1 MQAKTKRLYRS
12 SSNKMIAGVC
22 GGIAEYLKVD
32 PTAVRVAWILLS
44 VLPFIPGIILYVIAW
59 MVIPKHPAGD
69 QKVAAPA
76 GSSTAT
82 AFLGF
87 FFVAIGA
94 LIFLGNLDILDWEEW
109 WDFSWEYVLPL
120 LLIAVGVFFIARPA
134 RAVEEPTASLQIEEP
149 AKHSTAR
156 PTLRRSKTDR
166 KIGGICGGLGA
177 YLNIDTSLIRVAFVF
192 FTIWPFGLGA
202 VVYLIML
209 LVIPEDDPSPA
220 TAKGAK

>member
-1 MQAKTKRLYRS
+1 MQDKMNRLYRS

-59 MVIPKHPAGD
+59 FVIPKQPAGD
-69 QKVAAPA
+69 LKTPAPA
-76 GSSTAT
+76 ASSTTT

-94 LIFLGNLDILDWEEW
+94 LIFLANLDVLDWEEW

-120 LLIAVGVFFIARPA
+120 LLIAIGVFFIARPSGVTRQQAAVRQPGKPA
-134 RAVEEPTASLQIEEP
+134 RDSVAGNA
-149 AKHSTAR
+149 
-156 PTLRRSKTDR
+156 LRRSRTDR
-166 KIGGICGGLGA
+166 KVGGVCSGLGV
-177 YLNIDTSLIRVAFVF
+177 YLNIDPSLIRIAFVF

-209 LVIPEDDPSPA
+209 LVIPEEELSPA
-220 TAKGAK
+220 K

>member
-1 MQAKTKRLYRS
+1 MQDKTKRLYRS

-44 VLPFIPGIILYVIAW
+44 VLPFVPGIILYVIAW
-59 MVIPKHPAGD
+59 LVIPKNPAG
-69 QKVAAPA
+69 VLTNPTSASSSPA
-76 GSSTAT
+76 S

-87 FFVAIGA
+87 FFVALGA
-94 LIFLGNLDILDWEEW
+94 LIFLGNLDVLDWEEW

-120 LLIAVGVFFIARPA
+120 LLIAVGVFFVARPSKIT
-134 RAVEEPTASLQIEEP
+134 EEQTTAETHEP
-149 AKHSTAR
+149 VMGSTAGK
-156 PTLRRSKTDR
+156 TLRRSRADR

-177 YLNIDTSLIRVAFVF
+177 YLNIDPSFVRIAFVF
-192 FTIWPFGLGA
+192 FAIWPFGLGA

-209 LVIPEDDPSPA
+209 LVIPEEELQPA
-220 TAKGAK
+220 KQP

>member
-1 MQAKTKRLYRS
+1 M
-12 SSNKMIAGVC
+12 C

-32 PTAVRVAWILLS
+32 PTAVRVGWILLS

-59 MVIPKHPAGD
+59 MVIPKHPAGAHD
-69 QKVAAPA
+69 VPRPA
-76 GSSTAT
+76 GTSSAT

-87 FFVAIGA
+87 FFVATGA

-134 RAVEEPTASLQIEEP
+134 RAVEESVPSLEAQEP
-149 AKHSTAR
+149 AKQSAAGK
-156 PTLRRSKTDR
+156 TLRRSKMDR

-177 YLNIDTSLIRVAFVF
+177 YLNIDPSLVRVAFVF

-209 LVIPEDDPSPA
+209 LVIPEEDVEPA
-220 TAKGAK
+220 KQS

>member
-1 MQAKTKRLYRS
+1 MQDTTKRLYRS

-59 MVIPKHPAGD
+59 MVIPKSPAGV
-69 QKVAAPA
+69 QKVAAPG
-76 GSSTAT
+76 GSSSAT

-87 FFVAIGA
+87 FFVALGA

-134 RAVEEPTASLQIEEP
+134 RVTDEP
-149 AKHSTAR
+149 APSLGVQESAKRSTAGK
-156 PTLRRSKTDR
+156 TLRRSKIDR

-177 YLNIDTSLIRVAFVF
+177 YLNIDPSLIRVAFVF

-209 LVIPEDDPSPA
+209 LVIPEEDIEPA
-220 TAKGAK
+220 KQS

>member
-1 MQAKTKRLYRS
+1 MQDKTKRLYRS
-12 SSNKMIAGVC
+12 SSNRMIAGVC

-59 MVIPKHPAGD
+59 MVIPKHPAGVH
-69 QKVAAPA
+69 KVTAQA
-76 GSSTAT
+76 GSSSAT

-134 RAVEEPTASLQIEEP
+134 RVVEESVASLEVQEP
-149 AKHSTAR
+149 AKQSAAGK
-156 PTLRRSKTDR
+156 TLRRSKMDR

-177 YLNIDTSLIRVAFVF
+177 YLNIDPSLVRVAFVF

-209 LVIPEDDPSPA
+209 LVIPEEDVEPA
-220 TAKGAK
+220 KQS